1 MLALTKHCAR
11 AAVWSVAVVLVLAV
25 GAALVRLLPWLLSPE
40 VPFVVALP
48 FAKVLMAVA
57 FEAAYFVG
65 VPAGCALGAA
75 VFVERGEARALHCQG
90 ASPLQLAARCA
101 PLSILAGALAFATSS
116 LWQANT
122 EHPGRFARSLVEHA
136 REGCAKAAPR
146 SVSVPI
152 VGVTWLCFR
161 DAPPRLT
168 GPVPKSNGRAWF
180 SARAIDV
187 SDDFTAFRAED
198 VFVGSQ
204 PTASKFR
211 VSVRA
216 REARVTGLPAWGQ
229 SAPLT
234 PLLRA
239 SVVGLTVLLVGLSSV
254 FVTLKLG
261 LSQLLWA
268 GAAAGLAGVASLRV
282 LHVPFAVSP
291 YAMSASVLAVG
302 LGVSYAPLLLV
313 PSVRRLREQLRWRP
327 GASLSP

>member
-1 MLALTKHCAR
+1 M
-11 AAVWSVAVVLVLAV
+11 VLVLAV

-40 VPFVVALP
+40 VPLLVALP
-48 FAKVLMAVA
+48 FAKALLAVA

-75 VFVERGEARALHCQG
+75 LFVERGEARALHCQG
-90 ASPLQLAARCA
+90 ASPLGLATQCV
-101 PLSILAGALAFATSS
+101 PLLILVGALAFATSS

-122 EHPGRFARSLVEHA
+122 EHPGRFARALVEHA
-136 REGCAKAAPR
+136 REGCADAAPR

-168 GPVPKSNGRAWF
+168 GPVPKADGRAWF
-180 SARAIDV
+180 SARSIDV

-211 VSVRA
+211 VGVRA
-216 REARVTGLPAWGQ
+216 RVARVSGLPAWGG
-229 SAPLT
+229 STPLT

-239 SVVGLTVLLVGLSSV
+239 SVVGLSVLLLGLSSV
-254 FVTLKLG
+254 FVMLKLG
-261 LSQLLWA
+261 VAQLAWA
-268 GAAAGLAGVASLRV
+268 GGSAGLAGVASLRL
-282 LHVPFAVSP
+282 LHVPLTAAP
-291 YAMSASVLAVG
+291 LTTAASVLAVG
-302 LGVSYAPLLLV
+302 LGVSCAPLLLV
-313 PSVRRLREQLRWRP
+313 PAVRRLREPLR
-327 GASLSP
+327 

>member
-1 MLALTKHCAR
+1 MVALTKHCAR
-11 AAVWSVAVVLVLAV
+11 AAVWSVAVVLLLAV

-40 VPFVVALP
+40 VPLLVALP
-48 FAKVLMAVA
+48 FAKALLAVA

-90 ASPLQLAARCA
+90 ASPLGLAGQCV
-101 PLSILAGALAFATSS
+101 PLLSLVGALAFATSS

-136 REGCAKAAPR
+136 RAGCAEASPR

-168 GPVPKSNGRAWF
+168 GPVPKSDGRAWF

-211 VSVRA
+211 VGVRA
-216 REARVTGLPAWGQ
+216 RVARVSGLPAWGQ
-229 SAPLT
+229 STPLT
-234 PLLRA
+234 PLVRA
-239 SVVGLTVLLVGLSSV
+239 SVVGFTVLLLGLTSV
-254 FVTLKLG
+254 FVMLKLG
-261 LSQLLWA
+261 VSQLVWA
-268 GAAAGLAGVASLRV
+268 GGVAGLAGVASLRV
-282 LHVPFAVSP
+282 LHVPLAAGPV
-291 YAMSASVLAVG
+291 AAAASVLAVG
-302 LGVSYAPLLLV
+302 LAVSCAPLLLV
-313 PSVRRLREQLRWRP
+313 PLVRRLREGREFLTR
-327 GASLSP
+327 

>member
-1 MLALTKHCAR
+1 MVALTKHCAR
-11 AAVWSVAVVLVLAV
+11 AAVWSLAVVLVLAV
-25 GAALVRLLPWLLSPE
+25 GAAVVRLLPWLLSPE

-48 FAKVLMAVA
+48 FAKALLAVA

-90 ASPLQLAARCA
+90 VSPVGLTFQCSPLLIVIA
-101 PLSILAGALAFATSS
+101 ALAFATSS

-136 REGCAKAAPR
+136 RQGCVDAAPR

-152 VGVTWLCFR
+152 VGVTWLCFK

-168 GPVPKSNGRAWF
+168 GPVPKSDGRAWF

-204 PTASKFR
+204 PTPSKFR
-211 VSVRA
+211 VGLRA
-216 REARVTGLPAWGQ
+216 RIARVSGLPAWGQ
-229 SAPLT
+229 ST
-234 PLLRA
+234 PFTPTHRAAVVAATVLMLGLA
-239 SVVGLTVLLVGLSSV
+239 SVFMV
-254 FVTLKLG
+254 LKLG
-261 LSQLLWA
+261 VSQLAVA
-268 GAAAGLAGVASLRV
+268 GGFAGLAGVVSLRV
-282 LHVPFAVSP
+282 LHLPLTSGSA
-291 YAMSASVLAVG
+291 AATASVLGVG
-302 LGVSYAPLLLV
+302 LGIACAPLLLV
-313 PSVRRLREQLRWRP
+313 PVARHLRDRAR
-327 GASLSP
+327 